1 MEKKAEIDLVCYA
14 MIHVL
19 LFIINWTRYRSIIA
33 IRKKNPLLEADT
45 SDSTAALAGAGAG
58 AEVDHD
64 VLVEPLVDQDMDNLL
79 EASFLDC
86 TGMKNSML
94 KSYKNLWTKKS

>member
-1 MEKKAEIDLVCYA
+1 
-14 MIHVL
+14 MIRVL
-19 LFIINWTRYRSIIA
+19 LSIINWTIYRSIIT

-45 SDSTAALAGAGAG
+45 SDSAAALAGAGAG

-86 TGMKNSML
+86 TGMKTFNA
-94 KSYKNLWTKKS
+94 